1 MTARQKRLAWAAVL
15 VAAATASSRVVGM
28 VREMLTG
35 YYYGAD
41 PDVSTWTSVAVFP
54 NLIRSLLADAA
65 ISAAFVPV
73 FMQLLVKG
81 ERERAN
87 KLASALL
94 SLVVIVIGALVLVLV
109 LGAPLLI
116 KLVYP
121 RMAANHSLFDLAVTM
136 TRIVMPTVLLLC
148 AAGVIIGI
156 LYSFERFVMPAVISI
171 VWNLV
176 IIGFLVFLAP
186 HWGIH
191 ALVWGT
197 VAGTVAELALLLL
210 PMRGLGYRYRFTLDF
225 KDPYLRRTLLLMFP
239 VTITLGILNFNSL
252 IDTVFAWFVSPH
264 AASEIYYA
272 FRLYQLPQGVF
283 AIAIGTVLFP
293 SMARFAATGDLVG
306 FRTTL
311 NMGTR
316 QIFFITIPFAT
327 WFIAMPDAFVRLIY
341 QHGVFQSADAA
352 SVSGALLFFS
362 VGMAFA
368 NGNIIMNR
376 GFQSLQKPWLPL
388 WVSLINLALN
398 ALLDLVLYKPM
409 GVNGITLGTSIVAS
423 WNFIALVYLM
433 RRHVSEMGGRSI
445 YSAIARMA
453 VCAAALGAV
462 SWLIWWGL
470 RSRAHGLGSEFL
482 VVGFMVL
489 AGGAA
494 YLVAARLLHLE
505 ELDLLRTLLRRRRG
519 GPPPGDA
526 PQQADLRRADA
537 DLAIEEAE

>member
-1 MTARQKRLAWAAVL
+1 MGGRPGGRRH
-15 VAAATASSRVVGM
+15 RVVAH
-28 VREMLTG
+28 RRH
-35 YYYGAD
+35 GARD
-41 PDVSTWTSVAVFP
+41 AHRLLLRHHRRHLHLDVGGRVP

-81 ERERAN
+81 ERERAD

-94 SLVVIVIGALVLVLV
+94 SLVVIVIGALVLILV
-109 LGAPLLI
+109 VGAPLLI

-156 LYSFERFVMPAVISI
+156 LYSFERFIMPAVISI
-171 VWNLV
+171 VWNAV

-197 VAGTVAELALLLL
+197 VVGTAPSWPCCCCRCAGSATATAS
-210 PMRGLGYRYRFTLDF
+210 PWTS
-225 KDPYLRRTLLLMFP
+225 RTRSCGAPWLMVP

-252 IDTVFAWFVSPH
+252 IDTVFAWFVNPH
-264 AASEIYYA
+264 AASQIYYA

-293 SMARFAATGDLVG
+293 SMARVSPPPATS
-306 FRTTL
+306 RASARHSSS
-311 NMGTR
+311 GTR
-316 QIFFITIPFAT
+316 QVFFVTIPFAT
-327 WFIAMPDAFVRLIY
+327 WFIVMPDAFVRLVY
-341 QHGVFQSADAA
+341 QHGIFNGSSAVA
-352 SVSGALLFFS
+352 VSGALLFFS
-362 VGMAFA
+362 IGMAFA

-376 GFQSLQKPWLPL
+376 GFQSMQKPWLPL
-388 WVSLINLALN
+388 WVALINLALN

-409 GVNGITLGTSIVAS
+409 GVNGITLGTSIVAI

-433 RRHVSEMGGRSI
+433 RRQVHELGGRAI
-445 YSAIARMA
+445 YAAIGKMA
-453 VCAAALGAV
+453 VCAAALGVV
-462 SWLIWWGL
+462 SWLIWFGL
-470 RSRAHGLGSEFL
+470 RSHANRLGSEFL
-482 VVGFMVL
+482 VVELHG
-489 AGGAA
+489 AGGRRG
-494 YLVAARLLHLE
+494 VP
-505 ELDLLRTLLRRRRG
+505 RRRPPVSPRG
-519 GPPPGDA
+519 ARPDPHADPA
-526 PQQADLRRADA
+526 PARRAA
-537 DLAIEEAE
+537 TR

>member
-35 YYYGAD
+35 YYYGTTGD
-41 PDVSTWTSVAVFP
+41 ISTWTSVAVFP

-81 ERERAN
+81 ERERAD

-121 RMAANHSLFDLAVTM
+121 RLAATHSLFDLAVGM
-136 TRIVMPTVLLLC
+136 TRIVMPTVLFLC

-171 VWNLV
+171 VWNIV

-186 HWGIH
+186 HWGVY

-197 VAGTVAELALLLL
+197 VVGTVAELALLLL
-210 PMRGLGYRYRFTLDF
+210 PMRGLHFRYRFTLDF
-225 KDPYLRRTLLLMFP
+225 KDPFLRRTLALMLP

-252 IDTVFAWFVSPH
+252 IDTVFAWFVNKE
-264 AASEIYYA
+264 AASQIYYA

-293 SMARFAATGDLVG
+293 SMSRFAATGDMLG
-306 FRTTL
+306 FRDTL
-311 NMGTR
+311 NVGTR
-316 QIFFITIPFAT
+316 QIFFITIPFVT
-327 WFIAMPDAFVRLIY
+327 WFIVMPDAFVRLIY
-341 QHGVFQSADAA
+341 QHGVFGPASAV

-362 VGMAFA
+362 IGMAFA

-398 ALLDLVLYKPM
+398 ALLDLFLYKPM
-409 GVNGITLGTSIVAS
+409 GINGITLGTSIVATF
-423 WNFIALVYLM
+423 NFIALVYLM
-433 RRHVSEMGGRSI
+433 RREVHEMGGHAI
-445 YSAIARMA
+445 YMAIAKMA

-470 RSRAHGLGSEFL
+470 RGHAQSLVSEFL

-489 AGGAA
+489 AGGAT
-494 YLVAARLLHLE
+494 YLAAARLLHLE

-519 GPPPGDA
+519 GPPPD
-526 PQQADLRRADA
+526 QADLRRADA
-537 DLAIEEAE
+537 DMAVEDGE

>member
-1 MTARQKRLAWAAVL
+1 MTDRQKRLAWAAVL
-15 VAAATASSRVVGM
+15 VAAATASSRIVGL

-35 YYYGAD
+35 YYYGTTGD
-41 PDVSTWTSVAVFP
+41 ISTWTSVAVFP

-81 ERERAN
+81 ERERAD

-94 SLVVIVIGALVLVLV
+94 TLVAIVIGALVLVLV
-109 LGAPLLI
+109 GLAPFLI
-116 KLVYP
+116 KLIYP
-121 RMAANHSLFDLAVTM
+121 KMAATQSLFDLAVMM

-148 AAGVIIGI
+148 TAGVVIGI
-156 LYSFERFVMPAVISI
+156 LYSFERFTMPAVISI
-171 VWNLV
+171 VWNVV

-186 HWGIH
+186 RWGIH

-197 VAGTVAELALLLL
+197 VAGTVAELGLLLI

-252 IDTVFAWFVSPH
+252 IDTIFAWFVSPH
-264 AASEIYYA
+264 AASQIYYA
-272 FRLYQLPQGVF
+272 FRVYQLPQGVF

-293 SMARFAATGDLVG
+293 SMSRFAATGDLAS
-306 FRTTL
+306 FRDTL
-311 NMGTR
+311 AKGTR

-327 WFIAMPDAFVRLIY
+327 WFIVMPDAFIRLVY
-341 QHGVFQSADAA
+341 QHGVFHGSSTVA
-352 SVSGALLFFS
+352 VSGALLFFS
-362 VGMAFA
+362 IGMAFA

-398 ALLDLVLYKPM
+398 ALLDLLLYKPM
-409 GVNGITLGTSIVAS
+409 GINGITLGTSIVAA

-433 RRHVSEMGGRSI
+433 RRHVSELGGRAI
-445 YSAIARMA
+445 YAAIGKMA
-453 VCAAALGAV
+453 VCAAALGVV

-470 RSRAHGLGSEFL
+470 RSHAHGLVSEFL

-489 AGGAA
+489 AGGAT
-494 YLVAARLLHLE
+494 YLAAARLLHLE
-505 ELDLLRTLLRRRRG
+505 ELDLLRSLLRRRRG

-526 PQQADLRRADA
+526 PQQADLRRADGA
-537 DLAIEEAE
+537 MAVEDGD